1 MYPSP
6 SAPRPALWQFGLVF
20 SRCGLKCHYKS
31 PLSPIQYIDVTKW
44 SIALSNSTTNTVFK
58 ALSLSFFSITTPFP
72 ALLCSPSPCSL
83 YLNPLSG
90 FLSPFRQPSLLFSPL
105 FPIALSSPLFFKTC
119 PLLASS
125 SLPPPTHRSVPP
137 LCRKAALLL
146 LLLLWFT

>member
-20 SRCGLKCHYKS
+20 SRCGLKCYYKS

-72 ALLCSPSPCSL
+72 ALFCSPYPCSL
-83 YLNPLSG
+83 YPNPLSG
-90 FLSPFRQPSLLFSPL
+90 FLSPFRQPSLLFLPSL
-105 FPIALSSPLFFKTC
+105 LLRFPVPSSLKLAPFCFIL
-119 PLLASS
+119 PLLPKSA
-125 SLPPPTHRSVPP
+125 LP
-137 LCRKAALLL
+137 LCCKAALLL
-146 LLLLWFT
+146 FLWFT